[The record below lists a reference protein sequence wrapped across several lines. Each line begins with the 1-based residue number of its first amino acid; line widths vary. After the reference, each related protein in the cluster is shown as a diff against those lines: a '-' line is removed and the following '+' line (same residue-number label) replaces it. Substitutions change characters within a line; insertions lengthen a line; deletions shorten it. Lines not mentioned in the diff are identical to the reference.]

1 MQKARKSEGV
11 CEQNIDDGLLEIG
24 FQDSEE
30 EKKSDG
36 LSEMTAKMKALSVRT
51 PAGIAHYNEEGAA
64 SSQGSWIV
72 LSEESAG
79 QYKDAQ
85 SNSTPDWVEI
95 SDSMSK
101 VQTIQKMSSSSG
113 YSIISED
120 TNRTETDKIK
130 RDLPASKLR
139 KLNKIE
145 TKFKHEIV
153 NFDRTEICTIC

>member
-1 MQKARKSEGV
+1 MMQKARKSEGI

-51 PAGIAHYNEEGAA
+51 PAGIAAHHRDDGAA

-72 LSEESAG
+72 LSDESAG

-85 SNSTPDWVEI
+85 SNSSPDWVEI

-101 VQTIQKMSSSSG
+101 V
-113 YSIISED
+113 
-120 TNRTETDKIK
+120 
-130 RDLPASKLR
+130 
-139 KLNKIE
+139 
-145 TKFKHEIV
+145 
-153 NFDRTEICTIC
+153 